1 MTKFEYDIYKEYD
14 KKTSMAAKGG
24 MSFLEV
30 LLLVFIILKLCKVI
44 TWSWW
49 WVLSPIWIPIGLWLI
64 LLIVTISAHIIY
76 KLKHK

>member
-1 MTKFEYDIYKEYD
+1 MTKFEHDIYKEYD
-14 KKTSMAAKGG
+14 KKTSTAAKGG

-30 LLLVFIILKLCKVI
+30 LLLVFIVLKLCKVI

-64 LLIVTISAHIIY
+64 LLIVTISAHIFY
-76 KLKHK
+76 KLNHK

>member
-14 KKTSMAAKGG
+14 KKTSAAAKGG

-30 LLLVFIILKLCKVI
+30 LLLVFIVLKLCKVI
-44 TWSWW
+44 NWSWW

-64 LLIVTISAHIIY
+64 LLIVTISAHIFY